1 MELEWSEEQ
10 CLELIGA
17 YERQPVLWKP
27 SHPTYFSRSKKKDAW
42 QTISNE
48 IGIEEENVRQKMTS
62 LLGSFRQQKA
72 KGQRSVGTGK
82 GTLKKTV
89 GFLQCIVVHSVF
101 TIFI

>member
-10 CLELIGA
+10 CLQLIGA
-17 YERQPVLWKP
+17 YERQPILWQ
-27 SHPTYFSRSKKKDAW
+27 PTHQNYFSKNKKTDAW
-42 QTISNE
+42 QTISKE
-48 IGIEEENVRQKMTS
+48 IGIDEDNIRQKMTS

-72 KGQRSVGTGK
+72 KGKRSVGTGK